1 MTILILLPKQRTV
14 SQGILYGSF
23 NKMLQK
29 DQCCSSVRD
38 MFKLLPCDSAALF
51 KERKKIKA
59 PHLTEPKQIVS
70 TYVGFGALGKQFG
83 FGKEAKFTLVQVAPE
98 TYEEWNFQS
107 TSTGDC
113 ST

>member
-1 MTILILLPKQRTV
+1 
-14 SQGILYGSF
+14 
-23 NKMLQK
+23 
-29 DQCCSSVRD
+29 

-51 KERKKIKA
+51 TERKKIKA
-59 PHLTEPKQIVS
+59 PHLTEPQQIVS
-70 TYVGFGALGKQFG
+70 TYVGFGALGKQLG
-83 FGKEAKFTLVQVAPE
+83 FGKEAKFTPVQVAPE